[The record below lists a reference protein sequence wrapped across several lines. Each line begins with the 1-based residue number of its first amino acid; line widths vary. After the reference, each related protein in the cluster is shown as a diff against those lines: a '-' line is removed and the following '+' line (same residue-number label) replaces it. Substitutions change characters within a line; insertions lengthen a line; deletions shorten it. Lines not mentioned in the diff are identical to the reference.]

1 MIYGL
6 FLALQLIRFCLVIAS
21 ERFVVEDGAIAGFWN
36 IYAEGKHFR
45 SIVDEQKRVVDS
57 SGLMDKLHVLYYTT
71 MGEHGQLLQLN
82 GQKMQ
87 HLQDFGRNGTESQ
100 TLNEV
105 YKFCKTHPSSKVLY
119 FHNKGSLNFNILNTN
134 FRRALDC
141 FVLNPQCIEALNYG
155 YDTCGW
161 RLSPLPHMHYS
172 GNYWWATC
180 KHINK
185 LISPV
190 VHTYNETFL
199 QLTSKLYVNHKKT
212 VELPSQAQPFPDQP
226 YLGLGRYFAETW
238 VSSPPMFR
246 PADCMNA
253 SMNNRYMWGKYPLP
267 WRLVNKRCPNYKA
280 DFMISTSLYETT
292 DGVAFPVNAAD
303 TKSSSAQYLT
313 YGLPCAKAG
322 FIAQPKVVKKRFALS
337 PANFTP
343 ELLDRSLI
351 WYGQP
356 PVLHLGWLNLYS

>member
-1 MIYGL
+1 MKGWL
-6 FLALQLIRFCLVIAS
+6 STLLLATLCACMRTLTTATAAL
-21 ERFVVEDGAIAGFWN
+21 VEDGALAGFWN
-36 IYAEGKHFR
+36 IYANGPHFR
-45 SIVDEQKRVVDS
+45 FIVDEQKRVVDS
-57 SGLMDKLHVLYYTT
+57 SGLMNKLNVLYYTT
-71 MGEHGQLLQLN
+71 MGEHGPSLHLP
-82 GQKMQ
+82 GKKMH
-87 HLQDFGRNGTESQ
+87 HLRDFGHNGSESQ

-105 YKFCKTHPSSKVLY
+105 YNFCRTHPASKVLY

-141 FVLNPQCIEALNYG
+141 FVLNPQCIDALDRG

-161 RLSPLPHMHYS
+161 RISPLPHMHYS

-180 KHINK
+180 KHINS

-190 VHTYNETFL
+190 VHTYNATFL
-199 QLTSKLYVNHKKT
+199 ALTSKLYATHKKT
-212 VELPSQAQPFPDQP
+212 VALPSKADPFPDQP

-253 SMNNRYMWGKYPLP
+253 SANNRYMWGKYPLP
-267 WRLVNKRCPNYKA
+267 WRLVNKRCPNYKS
-280 DFMISTSLYETT
+280 DFMTTTSQYESN
-292 DGVAFPVNAAD
+292 DRAVAVPGPP
-303 TKSSSAQYLT
+303 SSYLN
-313 YGLPCAKAG
+313 YGLPCAMAG
-322 FIAQPKVVKKRFALS
+322 LIAQPALIKKRFVLS

-343 ELLDRSLI
+343 ELMDRSLI

-356 PVLHLGWLNLYS
+356 PVLHLGWLDLYK